1 MTARRAAGFASAA
14 GAATALSLV
23 LPWVRVGGRSRSSID
38 LIGSAGALDVIE
50 GGVRVAVVATW
61 FLVPALVSVA
71 MLAAAAD
78 RPRAAALS
86 LLPLGPGLL
95 AVVAA
100 AALSARSVLVWGAYL
115 TAVAA
120 VVTTVLAVVVL
131 RRLRAESTSG

>member
-95 AVVAA
+95 AVVAVA
-100 AALSARSVLVWGAYL
+100 TLSARSVLVWGAYL